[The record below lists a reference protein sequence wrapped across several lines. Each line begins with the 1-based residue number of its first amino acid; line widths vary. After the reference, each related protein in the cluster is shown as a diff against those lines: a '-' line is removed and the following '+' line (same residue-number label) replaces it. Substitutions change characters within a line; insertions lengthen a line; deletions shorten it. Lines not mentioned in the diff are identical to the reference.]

1 MKPFVCLYS
10 VEYMDDDKSI
20 KLAYG
25 LIYADNFTDAVDQ
38 LEHYLYGEDLVK
50 ITSMELFDT
59 HAAFSEETFK
69 LVRKELTEL

>member
-10 VEYMDDDKSI
+10 VEYLDNDKDI
-20 KLAYG
+20 RLAYG
-25 LIYADNFTDAVDQ
+25 LIYADNFTDAIDQ

>member
-10 VEYMDDDKSI
+10 VEYMDIEENI
-20 KLAYG
+20 KLDYG

-59 HAAFSEETFK
+59 CAAFSEETFK
-69 LVRKELTEL
+69 LVRKELTEQ